1 MRSTG
6 LWNWFATA
14 CTDPHGLSV
23 PREPFS
29 FRFVCWDEP
38 KQRSMDGRG
47 CIAPSCWAICELAR
61 SVVSLRG
68 LEWTQFGGRAV
79 AWTALHVTAAVDKM
93 ERLKIIVGVRMVA
106 KKCTVCRHNLPVE
119 RRSDRRYCGVR
130 CRVRAHR
137 LRGAGL
143 AAQQASDASDDLTAA
158 EIAAVTASAAAAA
171 LLVETLRKQLNNT
184 EETLDKQAS
193 ELSTI
198 RGVLQK
204 TEAARLAAAQDAA
217 IERGKVSNLS
227 RYYYEAENEIGR
239 LSQEQQAMSHALT
252 TLRAE
257 QADRALRIQQLDAAK
272 ESADRKVARLERAK
286 KQPRREPPSATNQR
300 QQNQTQELRGTIR
313 ERDKQLRELNRKLLA
328 IEKTHQKRLT
338 AHEPTEQELR
348 AEVESLTRKLSAAQA
363 EVERLSLR
371 LDKKKKSNKKLKRTL
386 EEEQSRGL
394 LSRFF
399 SGGSNRHGGSGSG
412 GKSDK
417 TRRSHRISRGKPEP
431 RTLPAQPVRALPAP
445 RKSLPPK
452 SET

>member
-1 MRSTG
+1 
-6 LWNWFATA
+6 
-14 CTDPHGLSV
+14 
-23 PREPFS
+23 
-29 FRFVCWDEP
+29 
-38 KQRSMDGRG
+38 MDGRFSA
-47 CIAPSCWAICELAR
+47 APSGWAICELAR
-61 SVVSLRG
+61 LVLSWRG
-68 LEWTQFGGRAV
+68 LERTQFGGRAA

-106 KKCTVCRHNLPVE
+106 KKCTVCRYNLPVE

-137 LRGAGL
+137 LRGVAL
-143 AAQQASDASDDLTAA
+143 AAQQALDASDDLTAA
-158 EIAAVTASAAAAA
+158 EIAAATATAAAAA
-171 LLVETLRKQLNNT
+171 LLVETLRKQLKDA
-184 EETLDKQAS
+184 EETRDKQTR
-193 ELSTI
+193 ELSQV
-198 RGVLQK
+198 RGELQR
-204 TEAARLAAAQDAA
+204 TDDARLTAAQEAAIQRA
-217 IERGKVSNLS
+217 KVSNLS

-257 QADRALRIQQLDAAK
+257 QADRALRIEQLDAAK
-272 ESADRKVARLERAK
+272 QSAERKVASLERAQ
-286 KQPRREPPSATNQR
+286 KQPRRALPSATQQR
-300 QQNQTQELRGTIR
+300 QQNQTQELRERIR

-328 IEKTHQKRLT
+328 TEKTNQKRLA

-348 AEVESLTRKLSAAQA
+348 AEVESLTRRLSSAQA
-363 EVERLSLR
+363 EVEQLSQR

-394 LSRFF
+394 LSRLF
-399 SGGSNRHGGSGSG
+399 SGGSKRSSGAGGIG

-417 TRRSHRISRGKPEP
+417 ARRSNQISGEKPEP

-445 RKSLPPK
+445 SKSLPPK

>member
-1 MRSTG
+1 MCR
-6 LWNWFATA
+6 
-14 CTDPHGLSV
+14 
-23 PREPFS
+23 
-29 FRFVCWDEP
+29 DEP
-38 KQRSMDGRG
+38 KQRSIDGRL
-47 CIAPSCWAICELAR
+47 CTAPSGWAIRELAR
-61 SVVSLRG
+61 SVLSWRG
-68 LEWTQFGGRAV
+68 LERTLFGATAA

-137 LRGAGL
+137 LRGVAL
-143 AAQQASDASDDLTAA
+143 AAQQELDANDDLSAA
-158 EIAAVTASAAAAA
+158 AIAAATVSAAAAA
-171 LLVETLRKQLNNT
+171 LLVETLRKQLKET
-184 EETLDKQAS
+184 EETRDQRTR
-193 ELSTI
+193 ELSQV
-198 RGVLQK
+198 RSELQK
-204 TEAARLAAAQDAA
+204 TEDARLAASQEAA
-217 IERGKVSNLS
+217 IQRAKVSNLS

-257 QADRALRIQQLDAAK
+257 QADRALRIEQLDAARQ
-272 ESADRKVARLERAK
+272 SAERKVARLERAK
-286 KQPRREPPSATNQR
+286 KQPCRALPSATEQR
-300 QQNQTQELRGTIR
+300 QQNQAQELRERIR

-328 IEKTHQKRLT
+328 TEKTHQKRL
-338 AHEPTEQELR
+338 ASHEPTEQELR

-394 LSRFF
+394 LSRLF
-399 SGGSNRHGGSGSG
+399 SGGSNRHGGSGGSG

-417 TRRSHRISRGKPEP
+417 TRRSNQISGGKPEP